1 MQMLALGVIP
11 LLLAFNN
18 GLGGRLTRLVKG
30 THPQPLPVEVISQA
44 VQRQACTAETLA
56 LIQDA
61 ASAAFEDLSTQE
73 LNHEA

>member
-1 MQMLALGVIP
+1 MQYLALGVIA

-30 THPQPLPVEVISQA
+30 TQPLPVEVISQA

-73 LNHEA
+73 LP